1 MSTPRTQALMDMDL
15 YVQKERASMENQ
27 FLCCEKWLIVIF
39 NILLWA
45 DFIFRVQNLFMVCN
59 NDEKY
64 ICFLT
69 VLIKGNGTFH
79 FYSTLHFT
87 KHFHLHYFILSFTI
101 ALHGSQELVAY
112 PHLQQRRLKMWEVK
126 WLVSGHK
133 ANACVAF
140 VLLNQYISKVWL
152 QNPGILNRKTE
163 SRQL

>member
-1 MSTPRTQALMDMDL
+1 MDMDL
-15 YVQKERASMENQ
+15 YVQKERASTENQ
-27 FLCCEKWLIVIF
+27 FLCCEKWLIVIS

-59 NDEKY
+59 NNEKY
-64 ICFLT
+64 ICFLA

-101 ALHGSQELVAY
+101 ALHGSQELGAY

-126 WLVSGHK
+126 WLVWGHK

-140 VLLNQYISKVWL
+140 LLLNQYISKVWL
-152 QNPGILNRKTE
+152 KNPELLNSKTE
-163 SRQL
+163 LRQLLPNNEI